1 MSGTPDGTLPLLSSG
16 GRLARSEVADS
27 ATEDAARSATDA
39 TQLPALPAEFI
50 ESRPAASSP
59 WGSSGKDPRLGT
71 TLQGKYRIERMIGEG
86 GCGRVYAATHL
97 QLKHQVA
104 IKFLLAQWA
113 GRPVFR
119 ERFRRE
125 ARALSLLS
133 HPGIV
138 VVHDFGEDGGDL
150 FLVMEYVQGTP
161 LSQLVL
167 VQGKA
172 MEPLRA
178 VQLIDQLLLV
188 LEVAHERG
196 IVHRDLK
203 PANVLVC
210 RPAAGSASRMD
221 MVAGALPARL
231 PSESIKVLDFGMAS
245 VEEAG
250 SGERLTETGTIFGTL
265 HYMSPEHCRGRG
277 IGPPSDIYS
286 VGIIFYELLSGAVP
300 FDGHSPVDM
309 MTHHLFVT
317 PPAMDQVGVRRT
329 VAPELAALAMWA
341 LAKKPEK
348 RPTATQFREALR
360 SALAKTDPVSEKRQL
375 NDERIAVT
383 GLPRIERAL
392 TKLPV
397 HVATAPSMPSDAE
410 DVNQPLM
417 LLWGFDEE
425 GAAQLQGAL
434 MVHHIQAR
442 RWPPGELPPPAIE
455 GQSVRGLLLPDGP
468 RSAEKV
474 AALRRSNI
482 VGKLPLMVVQVN
494 QAQAIP
500 VLIRAGAS
508 DVSLASTDTGDIC
521 RKVWR
526 MIRSKR

>member
-1 MSGTPDGTLPLLSSG
+1 MSGNFDETLPLLSEPRRRAIG
-16 GRLARSEVADS
+16 AELDS
-27 ATEDAARSATDA
+27 SAEDAARSATDA
-39 TQLPALPAEFI
+39 TKLPALPAELI

-150 FLVMEYVQGTP
+150 FLVMEYVQGSP
-161 LSQLVL
+161 LSQLVS

-172 MEPLRA
+172 MEPARA
-178 VQLIDQLLLV
+178 VHLIDQLLLV

-210 RPAAGSASRMD
+210 RPATARGSSVTD
-221 MVAGALPARL
+221 TLPAQV
-231 PSESIKVLDFGMAS
+231 PTETIKVLDFGMAS

-286 VGIIFYELLSGAVP
+286 VGVIFYELLAGAVP

-348 RPTATQFREALR
+348 RPNATQFREALR

-375 NDERIAVT
+375 SDERIAVT
-383 GLPRIERAL
+383 GLPRVERAL

-410 DVNQPLM
+410 DVNQPLT

-434 MVHHIQAR
+434 MIHHIQAR
-442 RWPPGELPPPAIE
+442 RWPPGELPPPMIE
-455 GQSVRGLLLPDGP
+455 GQPVRGLLLPDGP

-474 AALRRSNI
+474 AALRRSNT
-482 VGKLPLMVVQVN
+482 VGKLPLMVVQVS

>member
-1 MSGTPDGTLPLLSSG
+1 MSGNFDETLPLLSEPRRRAG
-16 GRLARSEVADS
+16 GPELDGDV
-27 ATEDAARSATDA
+27 EDAARSATDA
-39 TQLPALPAEFI
+39 TKLPAELI

-113 GRPVFR
+113 GRSVFR

-150 FLVMEYVQGTP
+150 FLVMEYVQGSP

-172 MEPLRA
+172 MEPARA
-178 VQLIDQLLLV
+178 VHLIDQLLLV

-210 RPAAGSASRMD
+210 RPAAARGSSVTATP
-221 MVAGALPARL
+221 PAQV
-231 PSESIKVLDFGMAS
+231 PSETIKVLDFGMAS
-245 VEEAG
+245 VEEVG

-286 VGIIFYELLSGAVP
+286 VGVIFYELLAGAVP

-348 RPTATQFREALR
+348 RPTAVQFREALR

-375 NDERIAVT
+375 SDERIAVT
-383 GLPRIERAL
+383 GLPRVERAL

-410 DVNQPLM
+410 DVNQPLT

-442 RWPPGELPPPAIE
+442 RWPPGELPPSTIE
-455 GQSVRGLLLPDGP
+455 GQPVRGLLLPDGP

-474 AALRRSNI
+474 AALRRSNT
-482 VGKLPLMVVQVN
+482 VGKLPLMVVQVS

-500 VLIRAGAS
+500 GLIRAGAS

>member
-1 MSGTPDGTLPLLSSG
+1 MSGTFDETLPLLSDPR
-16 GRLARSEVADS
+16 RLAGAKEGDS
-27 ATEDAARSATDA
+27 HVEDAARSAADA
-39 TQLPALPAEFI
+39 TKLPALPAELI

-86 GCGRVYAATHL
+86 GCGRVYVATHL

-113 GRPVFR
+113 GRSVFR

-150 FLVMEYVQGTP
+150 FLVMEYVQGSP

-172 MEPLRA
+172 MEPVRA
-178 VQLIDQLLLV
+178 VHLIDQLLLV

-210 RPAAGSASRMD
+210 RPATASGSSVTAMT
-221 MVAGALPARL
+221 AALPGRA
-231 PSESIKVLDFGMAS
+231 PSETIKVLDFGMAS

-277 IGPPSDIYS
+277 IGPASDIYS
-286 VGIIFYELLSGAVP
+286 VGVIFYELLAGAVP

-360 SALAKTDPVSEKRQL
+360 SALTKTDPVSEKRQL
-375 NDERIAVT
+375 SDERIAVT
-383 GLPRIERAL
+383 GLPRVERAL

-410 DVNQPLM
+410 DVNQPLT

-442 RWPPGELPPPAIE
+442 RWLPGALPPSVIE
-455 GQSVRGLLLPDGP
+455 GQQVQGVLLPDGP

-474 AALRRSNI
+474 AALRRSNT
-482 VGKLPLMVVQVN
+482 VGKLPLMVVQVS